1 MATITYLDPAASRE
15 RRLLRGLDACFTAL
29 GQGVNAYMERQSRMQ
44 EIDRL
49 NAMSDE
55 DLHRLGLT
63 RERIAYHVF
72 ADRFVF

>member
-1 MATITYLDPAASRE
+1 MAAITVLDPASARD
-15 RRLLRGLDACFTAL
+15 RRLRRGLDAYFAAI
-29 GQGVNAYMERQSRMQ
+29 GQGVNAYMERQSRMA
-44 EIDRL
+44 EINRL

-55 DLHRLGLT
+55 ELRGLGLT